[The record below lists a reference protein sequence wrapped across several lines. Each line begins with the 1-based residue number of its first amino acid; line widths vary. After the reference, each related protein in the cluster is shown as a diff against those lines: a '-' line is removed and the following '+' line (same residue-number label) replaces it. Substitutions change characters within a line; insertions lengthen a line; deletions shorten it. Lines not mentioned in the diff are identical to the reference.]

1 MTLPQTA
8 TTRAKSHSLSFSDPS
23 TKRGWF
29 SNTTFSTLGV
39 GPARP
44 CSSLLEMTSPRNP
57 NRQLTKLTKTSR
69 THQKQTRRP
78 LRHTETKT
86 VGLKGRKE
94 HGGSINRNKR
104 KEARPINCKNPL
116 HVVLK
121 SEKAKGPL
129 YLPYHHKTLKNLI
142 KRCAKKYKISIYEQ
156 AIAHNHLHLLIRGK
170 SRKSLH
176 DFFRMLAG
184 LSAKA
189 VTGATKGKPFGRF
202 WTYLLYSRL
211 MTNSAYE
218 FEIVSGYILQNELE
232 TQGLIPYSPRKRK
245 RTYA

>member
-1 MTLPQTA
+1 
-8 TTRAKSHSLSFSDPS
+8 
-23 TKRGWF
+23 
-29 SNTTFSTLGV
+29 
-39 GPARP
+39 
-44 CSSLLEMTSPRNP
+44 MTSPRKA
-57 NRQLTKLTKTSR
+57 NRHLTQKKPS
-69 THQKQTRRP
+69 HKKQTRRP
-78 LRHTETKT
+78 SRHTETKT

-94 HGGSINRNKR
+94 HGGSINRRKR

-129 YLPYHHKTLKNLI
+129 YLPYHHKKLKTLI
-142 KRCAKKYKISIYEQ
+142 RRCAKKYKISIYEQ
-156 AIAHNHLHLLIRGK
+156 AIAHNHLHLLVRGK

-176 DFFRMLAG
+176 DFFRVLAG

-232 TQGLIPYSPRKRK
+232 TQGLIPYKPRKRK